1 MIHHALKNAHPQ
13 PRLWQQ
19 AHPAPQ
25 PHHQPENAPQAPTPR
40 APHAPGN
47 NTPFMP
53 QMPARSTSSSGRASD
68 RQKLSRDEKEFSD
81 LLSDDEPDPVMP
93 ILALNLFDGSLGGT
107 EQPQQASESPSSALR
122 AMLESH
128 LIQGIEQQESLPAR
142 FSLLLPDLGEVVA
155 QVTPAN
161 GDGLDIALGFS
172 AEAWDKVR
180 GFEQDGQGSLSR
192 RLGKK
197 VRLRFK
203 RREAV

>member
-1 MIHHALKNAHPQ
+1 MIHHALKTAHPQ

-19 AHPAPQ
+19 SHPAPQ
-25 PHHQPENAPQAPTPR
+25 PRHQPDSAPQAPAPR
-40 APHAPGN
+40 APQAPAN
-47 NTPFMP
+47 NAPARPPML
-53 QMPARSTSSSGRASD
+53 ARSTPSFSRASD

-81 LLSDDEPDPVMP
+81 LLSDDEPAPLMP
-93 ILALNLFDGSLGGT
+93 ILSLNLFDGSLGGT
-107 EQPQQASESPSSALR
+107 EQPQQASESQASTLL
-122 AMLESH
+122 AMLEPH
-128 LIQGIEQQESLPAR
+128 LVQGIEQQESLPAS

-161 GDGLDIALGFS
+161 GDVLDIALGFS
-172 AEAWDKVR
+172 AHAWDKVR
-180 GFEQDGQGSLSR
+180 GFEQDGQGSLSG

>member
-1 MIHHALKNAHPQ
+1 MIHHALKTAHPQ

-19 AHPAPQ
+19 SHPAPQ
-25 PHHQPENAPQAPTPR
+25 PRHQPDNAPQAPTPR
-40 APHAPGN
+40 APQTPTN
-47 NTPFMP
+47 NEPALP
-53 QMPARSTSSSGRASD
+53 QMPARSTPAFSRASD

-81 LLSDDEPDPVMP
+81 LLSEDEPAPLMPV
-93 ILALNLFDGSLGGT
+93 LALNLFDGSLGGT
-107 EQPQQASESPSSALR
+107 EQPQQASESQASVLQ

-128 LIQGIEQQESLPAR
+128 LVQGIEQQESLPAR

-155 QVTPAN
+155 QVTPTN

-172 AEAWDKVR
+172 AQAWDKVR
-180 GFEQDGQGSLSR
+180 GFEQDGQGSLSGR
-192 RLGKK
+192 MGKK